1 MRYVILS
8 LLLGLLV
15 ILPGCSEGGHIH
27 DQNGDP
33 THDDSEDTTA
43 VTLTPEE
50 KKRLGEEL
58 APQELA
64 SIAPFFNLPR
74 EERNEKTAE
83 LMNTYIQL
91 KDKDFK
97 AAAIA
102 LKKAAYIIAKGPN
115 PLLQEWIEIAMRIIG
130 VEEGLLVDLL
140 RFSEI
145 ELEIAENN
153 NEDEAYIVNLKAQHK
168 EVQAAI
174 EQLKTQG
181 IDPNVFKVEFQTSY
195 EPDE

>member
-1 MRYVILS
+1 MIRFLIL
-8 LLLGLLV
+8 LAFFIIFTTGNT
-15 ILPGCSEGGHIH
+15 GCDH
-27 DQNGDP
+27 DSTDEETP
-33 THDDSEDTTA
+33 VSIVEDTTS
-43 VTLTPEE
+43 VTLAPEE
-50 KKRLGEEL
+50 RKRLDEEL
-58 APQELA
+58 SPQELA
-64 SIAPFFNLPR
+64 SIEPFFNLPR
-74 EERNEKTAE
+74 EERHEKVAE
-83 LMNTYIQL
+83 LMNTYVQL

-97 AAAIA
+97 VAVIA

-115 PLLQEWIEIAMRIIG
+115 PLLQEWVEIATRIVG

-145 ELEIAENN
+145 ELEIAQQN
-153 NEDEAYIVNLKAQHK
+153 NEDEAYIAKLKAQHK

-181 IDPNVFKVEFQTSY
+181 VDPNVFKVEFQTSD

>member
-1 MRYVILS
+1 MIRFLIL
-8 LLLGLLV
+8 LAFFIIFTIGNT
-15 ILPGCSEGGHIH
+15 GCDH
-27 DQNGDP
+27 DP
-33 THDDSEDTTA
+33 DSMDEETSVSIVEDTTL

-50 KKRLGEEL
+50 WKLLDEEL
-58 APQELA
+58 PLQELA
-64 SIAPFFNLPR
+64 SIKPFFNLPR
-74 EERNEKTAE
+74 EERNEKASE

-91 KDKDFK
+91 KHKDFK
-97 AAAIA
+97 AAVIA
-102 LKKAAYIIAKGPN
+102 LKKSAYIIAKGPN
-115 PLLQEWIEIAMRIIG
+115 PLLQEWVEIATRIIG

-145 ELEIAENN
+145 ELEIAQNN
-153 NEDEAYIVNLKAQHK
+153 NEDEAYIAKLKAQHK

-181 IDPNVFKVEFQTSY
+181 VDPNVFKVEFQTSY

>member
-1 MRYVILS
+1 MIRFLIL
-8 LLLGLLV
+8 LAFFIIFTTGNT
-15 ILPGCSEGGHIH
+15 GCDH
-27 DQNGDP
+27 DPDGVDEEM
-33 THDDSEDTTA
+33 SSSIVEDTTP
-43 VTLTPEE
+43 VTLAPEE
-50 KKRLGEEL
+50 QKLLDEEL
-58 APQELA
+58 PPQELA
-64 SIAPFFNLPR
+64 SIEPFFNLPR
-74 EERNEKTAE
+74 EERHEKVAE

-97 AAAIA
+97 AAVIA

-115 PLLQEWIEIAMRIIG
+115 PLLQEWVEIATRIIG
-130 VEEGLLVDLL
+130 VEKGLLVDLL

-153 NEDEAYIVNLKAQHK
+153 NEDEAYIAELKAQHK

-181 IDPNVFKVEFQTSY
+181 VDPNVFKVEFQTSD